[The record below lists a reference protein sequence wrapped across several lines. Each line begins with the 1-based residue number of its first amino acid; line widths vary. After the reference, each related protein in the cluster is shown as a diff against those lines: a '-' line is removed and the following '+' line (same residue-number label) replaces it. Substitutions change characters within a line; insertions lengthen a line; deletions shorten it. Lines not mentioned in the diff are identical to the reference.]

1 MLAQPEVPDDIRE
14 PGTVPFPGGVLL
26 VAPHMDDETLG
37 CGALLTS
44 FDWNGRMH
52 VAFATDGALS
62 PVETAASP
70 SIELPGIRRREALAA
85 MAVLGVEDSNVHFL
99 DLPDGGLRSHT
110 SRLATRLR
118 ELVDRTRPAFLLVP
132 FRYDR
137 HPDHLAINHVAVHL
151 VREDRSRQLR
161 LIEYFVYA
169 RWRLLPSG
177 DVRRCLRPGRGVEIR
192 PDAAAMRKRMALAC
206 YRSQTTLFYP
216 WQKRPILTNELVNRV
231 CAEPETFV
239 VHGPASFERKVF
251 ARSRG
256 WIPVAHRIE
265 PVLKRGKDRVV
276 EWLQR

>member
-1 MLAQPEVPDDIRE
+1 MLAPPEIGGDIRDN
-14 PGTVPFPGGVLL
+14 GVPFPGGVLL

-44 FDWNGRMH
+44 FDWDGEMH
-52 VAFATDGALS
+52 VAFATDGARS
-62 PVETAASP
+62 PLETPRCSAST
-70 SIELPGIRRREALAA
+70 ELPGIRRREAYAA
-85 MAVLGVEDSNVHFL
+85 MAVLGIEDGNVHFL
-99 DLPDGGLRSHT
+99 DMPDGGLRWQMG
-110 SRLATRLR
+110 RLGTRLR

-137 HPDHLAINHVAVHL
+137 HPDHLAINHVAVNI
-151 VREDRSRQLR
+151 VREDRARALR
-161 LIEYFVYA
+161 LVEYFVYA
-169 RWRLLPSG
+169 KWRLLPSG
-177 DVRRCLRPGRGVEIR
+177 DVRQCLHRERIVQIE

-216 WQKRPILTNELVNRV
+216 WQKRPILTNALVNRV

-239 VHGPASFERKVF
+239 VHGPASFDRKVF
-251 ARSRG
+251 ARSRR

-276 EWLQR
+276 EWLQH